1 MDDEGVNDDVDDGD
15 GWKNKTIINLWLF
28 TYYMYILN
36 ETVCQYDK
44 IWQQAQAWSW
54 YCYAHDEIYAKL
66 KYISSKKIHYID

>member
-1 MDDEGVNDDVDDGD
+1 
-15 GWKNKTIINLWLF
+15 
-28 TYYMYILN
+28 MYILN

-54 YCYAHDEIYAKL
+54 YCYAHDEIYVKL